1 MRTAIRPILAAA
13 LTLALQHSAWAQP
26 APASDGPYLGL
37 QTEPKVPGDPMSGL
51 VVVYVFPGSA
61 AKEMGFQ
68 VGDEIRTLND
78 LVITDQKTFTGEL
91 RKENINAKVRFQVRR
106 AGADMRIEGRMG
118 SRLKTMTEYQAT
130 VRKDFTGKPLP
141 PLPGV
146 AWWNAAT
153 KTWDEKSTALE
164 ELRGKIGIVFSFD
177 DCDVCLQKRYLK
189 LSQTKRALA
198 ATPTGPRIGFAG
210 IFYAETAG
218 RGTREERLKS
228 AEKFLTANPP
238 VFPVAIAFYPGD
250 RWTPAERDR
259 QVLLHH
265 HGTAI
270 LDPESNVKF
279 IEIQGPPEYDFGIAL
294 QKALQEIDKGATP
307 PQRAPGAKPGG
318 EAPAEGKPGDAKP
331 SSP

>member
-1 MRTAIRPILAAA
+1 MRTAFRPILAAA
-13 LTLALQHSAWAQP
+13 LTLAIPHSARAQP
-26 APASDGPYLGL
+26 SPASDRAFLGL
-37 QTEPKVPGDPMSGL
+37 TTEPKVAGDPKSGL
-51 VVVYVFPGSA
+51 VVIYVFPGSA

-78 LVITDQKTFTGEL
+78 LLITDQETFTREL
-91 RKENINAKVRFQVRR
+91 RKENINARVRFQIRR
-106 AGADMRIEGRMG
+106 GGADMRIEGRIG
-118 SRLKTMTEYQAT
+118 SLLKTMKEYQET
-130 VRKDFTGKPLP
+130 VRKDFGGKPLP

-146 AWWNAAT
+146 AWWNAET
-153 KTWDEKSTALE
+153 KTWDEKSAALE
-164 ELRGKIGIVFSFD
+164 GLRGKIGIVFSFD

-189 LSQTKRALA
+189 LSQTKGALA

-218 RGTREERLKS
+218 RGTREERLKA

-238 VFPVAIAFYPGD
+238 VFPVAVAFYPGD
-250 RWTPAERDR
+250 RSTPAEREK

-270 LDPESNVKF
+270 LDPEGNVKF

-294 QKALQEIDKGATP
+294 QKVLQELEKGAAP
-307 PQRAPGAKPGG
+307 PQGAPGARPGG
-318 EAPAEGKPGDAKP
+318 GAPGEAKP